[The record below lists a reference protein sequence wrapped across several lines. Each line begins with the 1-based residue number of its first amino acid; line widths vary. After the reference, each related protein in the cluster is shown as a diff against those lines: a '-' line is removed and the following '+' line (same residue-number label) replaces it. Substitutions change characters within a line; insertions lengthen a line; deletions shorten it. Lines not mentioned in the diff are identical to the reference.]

1 MSYYS
6 DVKSTLSDPRPGGGY
21 GSLRKYSYHGRDPVL
36 GTTAGS
42 MSYFPVGSMN
52 DSNIEEEEI
61 EDLDDFVEDMTPS
74 LHSKIGGIAYVND
87 FGAQA
92 STDARTYTK
101 GQATIA
107 EQMQFDTPARD
118 GISPFSHRTIYR
130 QGGFDGPAIGGD
142 ALKTNWAN
150 NSAGAPARQTGTLGF
165 AHPAKDL
172 SGANDDIKMYNL
184 QDFLEDPEGAKYQRS
199 VLKQQNNI
207 RKILNDIEK
216 E

>member
-1 MSYYS
+1 MSF
-6 DVKSTLSDPRPGGGY
+6 
-21 GSLRKYSYHGRDPVL
+21 
-36 GTTAGS
+36 
-42 MSYFPVGSMN
+42 FPVGSMN

-61 EDLDDFVEDMTPS
+61 EALDDFVEDMTPA
-74 LHSKIGGIAYVND
+74 LHSKMGGMAYVND

-92 STDARTYTK
+92 STDARTHTK
-101 GQATIA
+101 GQAAIA
-107 EQMQFDTPARD
+107 VRD
-118 GISPFSHRTIYR
+118 GMSPFSHRTIYR

-165 AHPAKDL
+165 AHPTKDL
-172 SGANDDIKMYNL
+172 SGANDDIAMYNL
-184 QDFLEDPEGAKYQRS
+184 QDFLDDPEGAKYQRA

>member
-1 MSYYS
+1 MSHYF
-6 DVKSTLSDPRPGGGY
+6 DGKSALSDRRPQGGY
-21 GSLRKYSYHGRDPVL
+21 GSLRPLSYYGTDPVL

-42 MSYFPVGSMN
+42 MSFFPMGGLN

-61 EDLDDFVEDMTPS
+61 EDLDDFVEDMTPA
-74 LHSKIGGIAYVND
+74 LHSKMGGMAYVND

-107 EQMQFDTPARD
+107 EQMQFDTPVRD
-118 GISPFSHRTIYR
+118 GMSPFSHRTIYR

-142 ALKTNWAN
+142 ALKTNWAD

-172 SGANDDIKMYNL
+172 SGANDDIAMYNL
-184 QDFLEDPEGAKYQRS
+184 QDFLDDPEGNKYQRA